1 MDIIAW
7 ACVTSRDKTY
17 FSAFCLL
24 LNILGNFNFR
34 QYKKHL
40 WHFENNFVTKLA
52 VFSCVLFDRFFVR
65 WVVIYV
71 FLYKNRIKKDIT
83 QSDDSLWL
91 VTNPKGLIYK
101 SGSDNGPIG
110 FENLED
116 FNFCSLV
123 PLKTN
128 GRLSETPDD
137 ESFRTFD
144 GQGLK
149 EGVKETLGN
158 VKKWTHRKFGNLI
171 GSK

>member
-52 VFSCVLFDRFFVR
+52 IFSCVLFDRFWFAE
-65 WVVIYV
+65 WSFMF

-110 FENLED
+110 FKNLED
-116 FNFCSLV
+116 FNFCSLA
-123 PLKTN
+123 PLKN
-128 GRLSETPDD
+128 QWSIIRNSGRWEFSDVWRSRIKRGCQRDSWQCEEMDSPKI
-137 ESFRTFD
+137 R
-144 GQGLK
+144 
-149 EGVKETLGN
+149 
-158 VKKWTHRKFGNLI
+158 
-171 GSK
+171 